1 MEDLANKD
9 EYLTGKKIV
18 VALSGGIDSVVLLH
32 FLNKHYPG
40 NVRAVHINH
49 NLSKHSDEWC
59 SFCERICNS
68 AKIEFKYIS
77 INIQNSSNIEENARK
92 KRYLSLK
99 SELRVGEILCTAHHQ
114 EDQAETFLLQLFRG
128 SGVAGLASMPKI
140 KSIGDSELYRPFLNI
155 SKPFCN
161 LYS

>member
-59 SFCERICNS
+59 AFCERICNS
-68 AKIEFKYIS
+68 AKIEFKYID
-77 INIQNSSNIEENARK
+77 INICIIRNKYLETYKKETSYSSQVTS
-92 KRYLSLK
+92 Y
-99 SELRVGEILCTAHHQ
+99 
-114 EDQAETFLLQLFRG
+114 FF
-128 SGVAGLASMPKI
+128 
-140 KSIGDSELYRPFLNI
+140 
-155 SKPFCN
+155 
-161 LYS
+161 

>member
-9 EYLTGKKIV
+9 GYLTGKKIV

-49 NLSKHSDEWC
+49 NLSKYSDEWC
-59 SFCERICNS
+59 AFCERICNS

-77 INIQNSSNIEENARK
+77 INIQNSSNIEENYEK
-92 KRYLSLK
+92 
-99 SELRVGEILCTAHHQ
+99 
-114 EDQAETFLLQLFRG
+114 
-128 SGVAGLASMPKI
+128 GVWYSTNYPLMDHFDMAGPPSRL
-140 KSIGDSELYRPFLNI
+140 G
-155 SKPFCN
+155 
-161 LYS
+161 